1 MSNQYSTAPM
11 VCCFALSTLWWCR
24 PGTYT
29 SVGYKLIHM
38 SSRWPYGI
46 DVRAAGGSGCDRP
59 TPSVGSAMIRSANPL
74 QVYVVEDSDIILRL
88 LTSAIQSAGGEL
100 VGAADNAQQAIHQL
114 QELKPHLIL
123 IDLVLT
129 SGSGFEVLDA
139 LQTGGAARGA
149 VGVVF
154 TNHATTEE
162 RERSFLLGASYFF
175 DKSTQ
180 GRQAL
185 ALINKMAADRRGRT
199 PMPADPEPRNG
210 PG

>member
-1 MSNQYSTAPM
+1 M
-11 VCCFALSTLWWCR
+11 R
-24 PGTYT
+24 
-29 SVGYKLIHM
+29 
-38 SSRWPYGI
+38 I
-46 DVRAAGGSGCDRP
+46 DP
-59 TPSVGSAMIRSANPL
+59 TPSLSPAMIRAANPL
-74 QVYVVEDSDIILRL
+74 QVYVVEDSDIMRRL
-88 LTSAIQSAGGEL
+88 LTSAIESAGGEL
-100 VGAADNAQQAIHQL
+100 MGTADNAQQAICQL
-114 QELKPHLIL
+114 QELRPHLVL

-154 TNHATTEE
+154 TNHATTED

-185 ALINKMAADRRGRT
+185 ELINKMAAERRGQTSMR
-199 PMPADPEPRNG
+199 ADPEPRNSQG
-210 PG
+210 

>member
-1 MSNQYSTAPM
+1 MSNQYSTAPI
-11 VCCFALSTLWWCR
+11 VCCFALCTFWRCR

-29 SVGYKLIHM
+29 SVGYELIHT

-46 DVRAAGGSGCDRP
+46 EARAEGGSGCDRP
-59 TPSVGSAMIRSANPL
+59 TPSLSSAMIRTAHPL
-74 QVYVVEDSDIILRL
+74 RVYVVEDSDIILRL
-88 LTSAIQSAGGEL
+88 LTSAIESAGGEL

-139 LQTGGAARGA
+139 LQTGAARGA

-162 RERSFLLGASYFF
+162 RERSLLLGASYFF

-180 GRQAL
+180 GGQAL
-185 ALINKMAADRRGRT
+185 QLINMMAAERRGRT
-199 PMPADPEPRNG
+199 SRRTDPESSNG
-210 PG
+210 QG

>member
-1 MSNQYSTAPM
+1 
-11 VCCFALSTLWWCR
+11 
-24 PGTYT
+24 
-29 SVGYKLIHM
+29 
-38 SSRWPYGI
+38 
-46 DVRAAGGSGCDRP
+46 
-59 TPSVGSAMIRSANPL
+59 MIRAANPL
-74 QVYVVEDSDIILRL
+74 QVYVVEDSDIMRRL
-88 LTSAIQSAGGEL
+88 LTSAIESAGGEL
-100 VGAADNAQQAIHQL
+100 MGTADNAQQAIRQL
-114 QELKPHLIL
+114 QELKPHLVL

-154 TNHATTEE
+154 TNHATTED

-185 ALINKMAADRRGRT
+185 ELINKMAAERRGQTSMR
-199 PMPADPEPRNG
+199 ADPEPRNSQG
-210 PG
+210 

>member
-1 MSNQYSTAPM
+1 
-11 VCCFALSTLWWCR
+11 
-24 PGTYT
+24 
-29 SVGYKLIHM
+29 
-38 SSRWPYGI
+38 
-46 DVRAAGGSGCDRP
+46 
-59 TPSVGSAMIRSANPL
+59 MIRAANPL

-88 LTSAIQSAGGEL
+88 LTSAIESAGGE
-100 VGAADNAQQAIHQL
+100 VIGAADNAQQAIRQL
-114 QELKPHLIL
+114 QGLKPHLIL

-139 LQTGGAARGA
+139 LQTGGVARGA

-180 GRQAL
+180 GGQAL
-185 ALINKMAADRRGRT
+185 QLINKMAAERCGRT
-199 PMPADPEPRNG
+199 SMRADPEPRNG

>member
-1 MSNQYSTAPM
+1 MITA
-11 VCCFALSTLWWCR
+11 
-24 PGTYT
+24 
-29 SVGYKLIHM
+29 
-38 SSRWPYGI
+38 
-46 DVRAAGGSGCDRP
+46 
-59 TPSVGSAMIRSANPL
+59 ANPL

-88 LTSAIQSAGGEL
+88 LTSAIESAGGEL
-100 VGAADNAQQAIHQL
+100 VGTADNAQQAIHQL

-154 TNHATTEE
+154 TNHATTED

-185 ALINKMAADRRGRT
+185 ALINKMATDRRGRT
-199 PMPADPEPRNG
+199 PMRADPEPRNG

>member
-1 MSNQYSTAPM
+1 M
-11 VCCFALSTLWWCR
+11 R
-24 PGTYT
+24 
-29 SVGYKLIHM
+29 
-38 SSRWPYGI
+38 I
-46 DVRAAGGSGCDRP
+46 DP
-59 TPSVGSAMIRSANPL
+59 TPSLSPAMIRAANPL
-74 QVYVVEDSDIILRL
+74 QVYVVEDSDIMRRL
-88 LTSAIQSAGGEL
+88 LTSAIESAGGEL
-100 VGAADNAQQAIHQL
+100 MGTADNAQQAIRQL
-114 QELKPHLIL
+114 QELRPHLVL

-154 TNHATTEE
+154 TNHATTED

-185 ALINKMAADRRGRT
+185 ELINKMAAERRGQTSMR
-199 PMPADPEPRNG
+199 ADPEPRNSQG
-210 PG
+210 